1 MADHLE
7 AAIAELET
15 ARRLMPGNAQVHF
28 FLAQVYRR
36 AGRQED
42 AQRETV
48 QFEKLKAQQ
57 DPLGVPGLLQ
67 SADRLGSL
75 ISFRDAEPAPRN
87 STVATRAR
95 TRLFAAIL

>member
-1 MADHLE
+1 MMADHLE

-67 SADRLGSL
+67 
-75 ISFRDAEPAPRN
+75 FR
-87 STVATRAR
+87 
-95 TRLFAAIL
+95 